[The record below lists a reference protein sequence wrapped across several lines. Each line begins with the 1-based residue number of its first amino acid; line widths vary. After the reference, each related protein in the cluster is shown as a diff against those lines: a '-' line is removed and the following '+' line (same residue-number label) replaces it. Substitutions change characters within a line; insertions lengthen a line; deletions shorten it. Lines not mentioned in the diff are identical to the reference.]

1 MTAPR
6 RRTRIAPEGTV
17 VAYVR
22 VSTDEQAASGAGL
35 DAQRIAIEAEAQRR
49 GWTVLGWHADEG
61 ISGGKGV
68 EHRPGLAAAIEAVE
82 SGRAAGLLAAKLDR
96 VSRSVLDTASLM
108 EQARRAGWEL
118 VTCDLAIDTS
128 TPAGEATA
136 SMMAVFSQLERRLIS
151 QRTREALAVKKAQG
165 VRLGRPSALP
175 REVVARIVAAKA
187 GGASLRTIAAELTTD
202 VVPTA
207 QGGAKWHAST
217 VKAVLDGQD
226 AARMRGREV
235 NERGNQMI
243 PAQLV
248 EQSSTALARWDGRGP
263 SDDDTLDRQQL
274 QVVLTDS
281 VNGR

>member
-17 VAYVR
+17 VAYAR

-49 GWTVLGWHADEG
+49 GWTVVGWHADEG

-108 EQARRAGWEL
+108 EQARRGGWEL

-263 SDDDTLDRQQL
+263 SDDDTLEAGKALADGHRG
-274 QVVLTDS
+274 T
-281 VNGR
+281 R

>member
-1 MTAPR
+1 MTAAR

-35 DAQRIAIEAEAQRR
+35 DAQRIAIGAEAQRR

-151 QRTREALAVKKAQG
+151 QRTREALAV
-165 VRLGRPSALP
+165 
-175 REVVARIVAAKA
+175 EVVARIVAAKA
-187 GGASLRTIAAELTTD
+187 GGASLRSIAAELTAD
-202 VVPTA
+202 AVPTA

-226 AARMRGREV
+226 AARMRAA
-235 NERGNQMI
+235 I
-243 PAQLV
+243 PA
-248 EQSSTALARWDGRGP
+248 
-263 SDDDTLDRQQL
+263 
-274 QVVLTDS
+274 
-281 VNGR
+281 

>member
-1 MTAPR
+1 MTAAR
-6 RRTRIAPEGTV
+6 RRTRIAPESTV
-17 VAYVR
+17 VAYAR
-22 VSTDEQAASGAGL
+22 VSTDEQATSGAGL

-49 GWTVLGWHADEG
+49 GWTVVGWHADEG

-108 EQARRAGWEL
+108 EQARRGGWEL
-118 VTCDLAIDTS
+118 VTCDLA
-128 TPAGEATA
+128 
-136 SMMAVFSQLERRLIS
+136 VN
-151 QRTREALAVKKAQG
+151 KAQG

-187 GGASLRTIAAELTTD
+187 GGASLRSIAAELTAD
-202 VVPTA
+202 AVPTA

-226 AARMRGREV
+226 AARMRAE
-235 NERGNQMI
+235 
-243 PAQLV
+243 
-248 EQSSTALARWDGRGP
+248 
-263 SDDDTLDRQQL
+263 
-274 QVVLTDS
+274 
-281 VNGR
+281 

>member
-22 VSTDEQAASGAGL
+22 VSTDEQAASGAEL

-49 GWTVLGWHADEG
+49 GWTVVGWHADEG

-108 EQARRAGWEL
+108 EQARRGGWEL

-165 VRLGRPSALP
+165 VRFGRPSALP

-226 AARMRGREV
+226 AAEV
-235 NERGNQMI
+235 RAAI
-243 PAQLV
+243 PA
-248 EQSSTALARWDGRGP
+248 
-263 SDDDTLDRQQL
+263 
-274 QVVLTDS
+274 
-281 VNGR
+281 

>member
-1 MTAPR
+1 MTLRCCTANGRLLYSSGMTAPR

-49 GWTVLGWHADEG
+49 GWTVVGWHADEG

-108 EQARRAGWEL
+108 EQARRGGWEL

-187 GGASLRTIAAELTTD
+187 GGASLRSIAAELTAD
-202 VVPTA
+202 AVPTA

-226 AARMRGREV
+226 AAEV
-235 NERGNQMI
+235 RAAI
-243 PAQLV
+243 PA
-248 EQSSTALARWDGRGP
+248 
-263 SDDDTLDRQQL
+263 
-274 QVVLTDS
+274 
-281 VNGR
+281 

>member
-1 MTAPR
+1 MTAAR

-108 EQARRAGWEL
+108 EQARRGGWEL

-263 SDDDTLDRQQL
+263 SDDDTLEAGKALADGHRG
-274 QVVLTDS
+274 TS
-281 VNGR
+281 